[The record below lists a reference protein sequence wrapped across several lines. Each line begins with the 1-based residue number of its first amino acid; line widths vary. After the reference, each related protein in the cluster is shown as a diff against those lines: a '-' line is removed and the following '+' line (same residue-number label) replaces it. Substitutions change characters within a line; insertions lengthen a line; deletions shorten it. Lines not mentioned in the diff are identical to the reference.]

1 MILTVNRKS
10 WNLDSEFIILGIL
23 NVTPDSF
30 SDGGKF
36 LDAENAIEHGLQLI
50 EQGADWID
58 IGAESTRPGSDPVS
72 ADEEWNRLE
81 PVISGL
87 LLKMPELILSIDT
100 TKAIIAKKAVLAG
113 CSVVNDISGGTFD
126 PEMLATVSTLN
137 VPFILMHTGGQ
148 PKTMQEK
155 PVYLNV
161 TVEVR
166 TFLQKEAE
174 KAKSAGIK
182 SIILDPGFG
191 FGKTL
196 EHNFQLLNGL
206 DQICSLGF
214 PVLAGISRKKMIGEV
229 TGKRPEDR
237 VTGSRTAETIAALK
251 GARLFRVHDVAETL
265 DMTKV
270 LSAYLKAGQNK

>member
-1 MILTVNRKS
+1 MILTVREKT
-10 WNLDSEFIILGIL
+10 WNLDSDFIILGIL

-36 LDAENAIEHGLQLI
+36 LDPGKAIHHGLQLI
-50 EQGADWID
+50 KQGADWLD
-58 IGAESTRPGSDPVS
+58 IGAESTRPGSDAVTEE
-72 ADEEWNRLE
+72 EEWSRLE
-81 PVISGL
+81 LVISGL
-87 LLKMPELILSIDT
+87 LSVNKDLILSIDT
-100 TKAIIAKKAVLAG
+100 TKASVAKKAILAG

-126 PEMLATVSTLN
+126 SDMISTVSSLK
-137 VPFILMHTGGQ
+137 VPFILMHTGGK

-155 PVYLNV
+155 PVYQNV
-161 TVEVR
+161 TGEVR
-166 TFLQKEAE
+166 TFLQNQAE

-196 EHNFQLLNGL
+196 EHNYQLLNGL

-229 TGKRPEDR
+229 TGKSPEDR
-237 VTGSRTAETIAALK
+237 IAGSRTAETIAALK
-251 GARLFRVHDVAETL
+251 GARLFRVHDVAETV

-270 LSAYLKAGQNK
+270 LSAYLKAGRNK

>member
-1 MILTVNRKS
+1 MILTVREKT
-10 WNLDSEFIILGIL
+10 WNLDSDFIILGIL

-36 LDAENAIEHGLQLI
+36 LDPEKAIHHGLQLI
-50 EQGADWID
+50 KQGADWLD
-58 IGAESTRPGSDPVS
+58 IGAESTRPGSDAVTEE
-72 ADEEWNRLE
+72 EEWSRLE
-81 PVISGL
+81 PIISGL
-87 LLKMPELILSIDT
+87 LSVNQDLILSIDT
-100 TKAIIAKKAVLAG
+100 TKASVAKKAILAG

-126 PEMLATVSTLN
+126 SDMISTVSSLK
-137 VPFILMHTGGQ
+137 VPFILMHTGGK

-155 PVYLNV
+155 PVYQNV
-161 TVEVR
+161 TGEVR
-166 TFLQKEAE
+166 TFLQNQAE
-174 KAKSAGIK
+174 KAKSAGIN

-196 EHNFQLLNGL
+196 EHNYQLLNGL

-229 TGKRPEDR
+229 TGKSPEDR
-237 VTGSRTAETIAALK
+237 ITGSRTAESIAALK
-251 GARLFRVHDVAETL
+251 GARLFRVHDVAETV

-270 LSAYLKAGQNK
+270 LSAYLKAGRNK

>member
-1 MILTVNRKS
+1 MILSVKGKS

-36 LDAENAIEHGLQLI
+36 LDPEKAIEHGLQLMG
-50 EQGADWID
+50 QGADWVD

-72 ADEEWNRLE
+72 GDEEWERLE

-87 LLKMPELILSIDT
+87 LLRKPELILSIDT
-100 TKAIIAKKAVLAG
+100 TKASIAKKAVLAG

-126 PEMLATVSTLN
+126 PDMLSTVSALN

-148 PKTMQEK
+148 PKTMQEN
-155 PVYLNV
+155 PVYGNV
-161 TVEVR
+161 TGEVR
-166 TFLQKEAE
+166 TFLKNQAE

-191 FGKTL
+191 FGKTTR
-196 EHNFQLLNGL
+196 HNYELLAGL
-206 DQICSLGF
+206 NQICELGY
-214 PVLAGISRKKMIGEV
+214 PVLAGISRKKMIGEI
-229 TGKRPEDR
+229 TGRSPDQR
-237 VTGSRTAETIAALK
+237 LTGSKTAETIAALK
-251 GARLFRVHDVAETL
+251 GARLFRVHDVAETR
-265 DMTKV
+265 DMVKI
-270 LSAYLKAGQNK
+270 LSAYLKPESAT